1 MSPEA
6 IEDFRRDY
14 REYRADA
21 GHSFAACMALNSLVS
36 LAADVPELQAVIEE
50 EKQ

>member
-21 GHSFAACMALNSLVS
+21 EHSFAARMALRSLVA
-36 LAADVPELQAVIEE
+36 LATEVPELQSVINE